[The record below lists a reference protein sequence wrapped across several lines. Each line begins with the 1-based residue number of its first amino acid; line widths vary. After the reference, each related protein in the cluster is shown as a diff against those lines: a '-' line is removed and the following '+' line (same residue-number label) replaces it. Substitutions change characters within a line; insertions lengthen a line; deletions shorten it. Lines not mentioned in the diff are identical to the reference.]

1 MATAAPHVKVLRQLA
16 IAKDEY
22 LSGALDFTWE
32 SGKATVFVV
41 FGQPSH
47 AVWESDGR
55 KLEGDAAIDAI
66 VNDLPN
72 NFTVGPW
79 RRAMSSHE
87 TLEISLDELAEPF
100 AQLAGSHVE
109 EAAAAAMPDF
119 AEWSSQDD
127 APDLGFGLADFPL
140 LPLGRPLWNEAPATD
155 VHLAQ
160 RVAELPASVVVLNG
174 SNLRA
179 AGVVSGGELI
189 DAVWVDGQDHARG
202 DTAAMALLGAS
213 EGTLA
218 GYQLDPAEIAE
229 ALPALWRLPLSAYGI
244 DAGWLDRTTFA
255 SKLQSSGGDAVLFV
269 EAATSGVALFSKG
282 RLAAVYSTEQRVPSQ
297 SPDALSALLT
307 QPGALVRVLRRPAPP
322 GLPEAVGSQ
331 SAHMEAVA
339 EPVDATPDA
348 NGEGSQFV
356 NFDDV
361 KRELVQ
367 IGLVWLGDV
376 ETETITALILGTR
389 PTIDDF
395 VSTIDTIRG
404 LRMVSHDPTVI
415 QSMAHEMHRHAAERL
430 CGA

>member
-16 IAKDEY
+16 IAKDDY

-32 SGKATVFVV
+32 SGKATVYVV

-47 AVWESDGR
+47 AVWESDGG

-72 NFTVGPW
+72 SFTVGPW
-79 RRAMSSHE
+79 RRAMSSHD
-87 TLEISLDELAEPF
+87 TLDISLDELAEPF
-100 AQLAGSHVE
+100 AQMAGSRPQETADV
-109 EAAAAAMPDF
+109 PDF
-119 AEWSSQDD
+119 AQWSSQDD
-127 APDLGFGLADFPL
+127 APELGFGLADFPL
-140 LPLGRPLWNEAPATD
+140 LPQGTPLWEEAPAAD

-160 RVAELPASVVVLNG
+160 RVAELPAALVVLSG
-174 SNLRA
+174 SKLRA

-229 ALPALWRLPLSAYGI
+229 ALPGLWRLPLSAYGI
-244 DAGWLDRTTFA
+244 DAGWLDRSTFA
-255 SKLQSSGGDAVLFV
+255 SNLQSGGGEAVLFV
-269 EAATSGVALFSKG
+269 EAATSGVALYSKG
-282 RLAAVYSTEQRVPSQ
+282 RLAAVYSTKQRVPSQ
-297 SPDALSALLT
+297 SPEALSSLLA
-307 QPGALVRVLRRPAPP
+307 QPGALIRVLRRPAPP
-322 GLPEAVGSQ
+322 EWPGANAFDTEPTQAI
-331 SAHMEAVA
+331 A
-339 EPVDATPDA
+339 EPVDTRPEDS
-348 NGEGSQFV
+348 GEGSQFV
-356 NFDDV
+356 NFDEV
-361 KRELVQ
+361 KHELVQ

-376 ETETITALILGTR
+376 ESGPITALILGTR